1 MSAVLCA
8 TAVCGHS
15 VASTVVG
22 RAAGPQR
29 GHGKHLKG
37 QFQNRPRHGSRSEH
51 RRKRTRETVSC
62 EAPVGG
68 NWEHSASHGDQGA
81 SQGPSQ
87 GHSAH
92 SSQPPS
98 MMFSQTSGVSGASL
112 HNADTLTKGSV
123 MASTLATQAQP
134 ASDHG
139 AIAPATDDGQG
150 GSGGPPRND
159 DGQRRWGDGEPPSR
173 GRRLGPLALLLRGVR
188 GRLEADPYFGT
199 KLLIECGLD
208 AAIIT
213 GANLAA
219 RKERF
224 WRELEFT
231 FCHLAIS
238 LLSDFGLVYLLAPS
252 TTRPPPV
259 TGSLRARLKLNLLPA
274 HVFQVS
280 PVGKAPFTVKA
291 RFATL
296 LLKGVQYGAIGLGM
310 GALGAL
316 CVHGLIYTR
325 ETFDPTFEPP
335 KKVQSVL
342 GTGAVWSGFMATSSN
357 MRYNALTALEDAM
370 WLRGPAAGKVGSFVL
385 RLANNWAGASQW
397 VRVTSIHN
405 IEEDWIPRN
414 PRE

>member
-1 MSAVLCA
+1 M
-8 TAVCGHS
+8 
-15 VASTVVG
+15 
-22 RAAGPQR
+22 
-29 GHGKHLKG
+29 
-37 QFQNRPRHGSRSEH
+37 
-51 RRKRTRETVSC
+51 REVISC
-62 EAPVGG
+62 EAPAGG
-68 NWEHSASHGDQGA
+68 NWEHNSLHSS
-81 SQGPSQ
+81 SQGPSEQ
-87 GHSAH
+87 GT
-92 SSQPPS
+92 SSPA
-98 MMFSQTSGVSGASL
+98 MMFSQTSGISSTNA
-112 HNADTLTKGSV
+112 HNADILAKGTV
-123 MASTLATQAQP
+123 MASTMATQAHP
-134 ASDHG
+134 KSDHG
-139 AIAPATDDGQG
+139 SFAPSTDGGHG
-150 GSGGPPRND
+150 GSGGPPSNTD
-159 DGQRRWGDGEPPSR
+159 DTHRRWGDGEPPSR
-173 GRRLGPLALLLRGVR
+173 GRRLGPLAMLLRGVR

-213 GANLAA
+213 GANMAA

-280 PVGKAPFTVKA
+280 PAGKAPFTVRA
-291 RFATL
+291 RLATL

-316 CVHGLIYTR
+316 CVHGLIYMR
-325 ETFDPTFEPP
+325 ETFDPSFEPP

-357 MRYNALTALEDAM
+357 IRYNALTAMEDAM
-370 WLRGPAAGKVGSFVL
+370 WLRGPAFGKVGSFAL
-385 RLANNWAGASQW
+385 RLVNNYAGAAQW
-397 VRVTSIHN
+397 VKVTSVHN
-405 IEEDWIPRN
+405 IEEEWVPKRKVKTA
-414 PRE
+414 

>member
-1 MSAVLCA
+1 M
-8 TAVCGHS
+8 
-15 VASTVVG
+15 
-22 RAAGPQR
+22 
-29 GHGKHLKG
+29 
-37 QFQNRPRHGSRSEH
+37 
-51 RRKRTRETVSC
+51 SC

-68 NWEHSASHGDQGA
+68 NWEHSSSQGHQGS
-81 SQGPSQ
+81 SQGPPE
-87 GHSAH
+87 H
-92 SSQPPS
+92 SSSSPS
-98 MMFSQTSGVSGASL
+98 MMFSQTSGLSGTSSQ
-112 HNADTLTKGSV
+112 NADILTKGSV
-123 MASTLATQAQP
+123 MASTLAMQAQP
-134 ASDHG
+134 KSDHSV
-139 AIAPATDDGQG
+139 IAPATDGGQG
-150 GSGGPPRND
+150 GSDGPPTNND
-159 DGQRRWGDGEPPSR
+159 DGNRRWGDGEPPSS
-173 GRRLGPLALLLRGVR
+173 GKRLGPLALLLRGVR

-213 GANLAA
+213 GANMAA

-274 HVFQVS
+274 HVFQGS
-280 PVGKAPFTVKA
+280 PVGKTPFTLKA
-291 RFATL
+291 RLATL

-325 ETFDPTFEPP
+325 ETFDPSFEPP

-357 MRYNALTALEDAM
+357 VRYNALTALEDAM
-370 WLRGPAAGKVGSFVL
+370 WLRGPAVGKIGSFVL

-397 VRVTSIHN
+397 VKVTSVHN
-405 IEEDWIPRN
+405 IEEDWVPRAAS
-414 PRE
+414 R